1 MAKVRLTQVVS
12 NIKRPQRQKDTLV
25 ALGIT
30 RMNQT
35 VEKELSPQVEGM
47 IRKVQHLLKVEML

>member
-1 MAKVRLTQVVS
+1 MAKVRLTQIIS
-12 NIKRPQRQKDTLV
+12 EIKRPQRQKDTLV

-35 VEKELSPQVEGM
+35 VEKELSPQIEGM
-47 IRKVQHLLKVEML
+47 IKKVQHLLKVEML

>member
-1 MAKVRLTQVVS
+1 MAKVRLTQVIS
-12 NIKRPQRQKDTLV
+12 EIKRPQSQKDTLV

-35 VEKELSPQVEGM
+35 VEKELSPQIEGM
-47 IRKVQHLLKVEML
+47 IKKVQHLLKVEML

>member
-1 MAKVRLTQVVS
+1 MAKVRLTQVIS
-12 NIKRPQRQKDTLV
+12 EIKRPQRQKDTLV

-47 IRKVQHLLKVEML
+47 IKKVQHLLKVEML

>member
-1 MAKVRLTQVVS
+1 MAKVRLTQVIS
-12 NIKRPQRQKDTLV
+12 EIKRPQRQKDTLV

-35 VEKELSPQVEGM
+35 VEKELSPQIEGM
-47 IRKVQHLLKVEML
+47 IKKVQHLLKVEML